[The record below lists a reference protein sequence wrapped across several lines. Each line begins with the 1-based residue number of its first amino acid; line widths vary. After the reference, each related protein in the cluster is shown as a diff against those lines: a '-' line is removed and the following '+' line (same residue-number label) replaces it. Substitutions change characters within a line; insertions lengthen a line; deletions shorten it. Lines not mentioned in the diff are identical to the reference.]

1 MVLVRIY
8 LSCCN
13 IPDNM
18 GHLHCVK
25 SVQLQSFFW
34 SVFSCIR
41 TKFLKSPYSVRILK
55 NMDQKKF
62 RIWTFFAHCYS
73 SSFFFFFVFLRC
85 FMTVKD
91 FQRFLIEEQ
100 NVSILSRHCFILI
113 SHRGNRCDYSLEIQT
128 FSFLNQDLTF
138 FYDLF

>member
-1 MVLVRIY
+1 MRIVTQVL
-8 LSCCN
+8 
-13 IPDNM
+13 
-18 GHLHCVK
+18 
-25 SVQLQSFFW
+25 
-34 SVFSCIR
+34 
-41 TKFLKSPYSVRILK
+41 
-55 NMDQKKF
+55 
-62 RIWTFFAHCYS
+62 
-73 SSFFFFFVFLRC
+73 FFFFVFLRC

-128 FSFLNQDLTF
+128 FSFLNQDVTF

>member
-18 GHLHCVK
+18 VHLHCVK
-25 SVQLQSFFW
+25 SVQLRSFFW

-55 NMDQKKF
+55 NMDHKKF
-62 RIWTFFAHCYS
+62 RIWTFFTHCYS
-73 SSFFFFFVFLRC
+73 SSFFFFFCFLKMLHDCKRFSKISYRRAKC
-85 FMTVKD
+85 KYTVSSL
-91 FQRFLIEEQ
+91 FHF
-100 NVSILSRHCFILI
+100 NFSSRKSVWLFIRNSDI
-113 SHRGNRCDYSLEIQT
+113 
-128 FSFLNQDLTF
+128 
-138 FYDLF
+138 